1 MTTVRNEKGKF
12 QKKTE
17 VENFKKD
24 QPVNPR
30 LAEIMKCSE
39 DALYFI
45 KNYCMIQHPQRG
57 SIKLE
62 PYPYQEDCIK
72 AFQTNSKNIVL
83 KSRQLGLST
92 ITSAFVTWF
101 SVFNQ
106 DKNILIVAIDFKTA
120 ANFLKKV
127 KYMINKLPKILQ
139 FFHIKSENKDSITLS
154 NGSVI
159 KAVASTENAGRSEA
173 LSMLIMDEAAFI
185 ADFDKIWTAALPTLS
200 TGGGAIIISTPNSA
214 SGLYYDLWMAAI
226 EKRNS
231 FNTIKLPWNVHPEHD
246 EKWFQQQAAD
256 LGSPKKVAQE
266 LLCDFL
272 TSGDTFLQ
280 PETMTYLNSTIREPL
295 RYEGTKA
302 EIYIWKEPE
311 PGHEYLISADVARG
325 DSADY
330 SGFLVLDLQTGE
342 FVCEYMGK
350 VFPDVFAELLMEY
363 GEHYNNALVCPES
376 NTFGNHVII
385 ELGKMGYTRLF
396 YPNMKK
402 GMMDY
407 YRPSPDDKAGFSNQR
422 ASRIEAMTRLEDLF
436 RRNVI
441 SSNSKRLY
449 KQLQSFVWIKDKPQS
464 QKGTNDDLVLC
475 AAISAYVYSKYYP
488 ELSTVHRKDN
498 GIKKSTISPIVGI
511 FSQKQTFTAQI
522 PRYNLQR
529 PVNSSFARTTEL
541 DGVYKQLLEKELF
554 EK

>member
-173 LSMLIMDEAAFI
+173 LSMLIMDEAKVVFSEGEIPVTAGD
-185 ADFDKIWTAALPTLS
+185 AEDF
-200 TGGGAIIISTPNSA
+200 
-214 SGLYYDLWMAAI
+214 
-226 EKRNS
+226 
-231 FNTIKLPWNVHPEHD
+231 
-246 EKWFQQQAAD
+246 
-256 LGSPKKVAQE
+256 
-266 LLCDFL
+266 
-272 TSGDTFLQ
+272 
-280 PETMTYLNSTIREPL
+280 
-295 RYEGTKA
+295 
-302 EIYIWKEPE
+302 
-311 PGHEYLISADVARG
+311 
-325 DSADY
+325 
-330 SGFLVLDLQTGE
+330 
-342 FVCEYMGK
+342 
-350 VFPDVFAELLMEY
+350 
-363 GEHYNNALVCPES
+363 
-376 NTFGNHVII
+376 
-385 ELGKMGYTRLF
+385 RLF
-396 YPNMKK
+396 LREM
-402 GMMDY
+402 
-407 YRPSPDDKAGFSNQR
+407 
-422 ASRIEAMTRLEDLF
+422 
-436 RRNVI
+436 
-441 SSNSKRLY
+441 
-449 KQLQSFVWIKDKPQS
+449 
-464 QKGTNDDLVLC
+464 
-475 AAISAYVYSKYYP
+475 P
-488 ELSTVHRKDN
+488 EFN
-498 GIKKSTISPIVGI
+498 GIKLV
-511 FSQKQTFTAQI
+511 
-522 PRYNLQR
+522 
-529 PVNSSFARTTEL
+529 E
-541 DGVYKQLLEKELF
+541 
-554 EK
+554 